1 MSMGNLMT
9 RAQIDASV
17 REVLGAAFD
26 RFVAPGEDVNPLT
39 EPRWDSV
46 KHIEILFMLE
56 EALGMT
62 FPEEELLELKSA
74 HTITDRAAAHLGA
87 R

>member
-9 RAQIDASV
+9 RAEIDASV
-17 REVLGAAFD
+17 REVLGAVFK
-26 RFVAPGEDVNPLT
+26 RTVAADEDVSPLT

-56 EALGMT
+56 EALGIT
-62 FPEEELLELKSA
+62 FPAEELLELKSA
-74 HTITDRAAAHLGA
+74 DAITDRAAAHLGA